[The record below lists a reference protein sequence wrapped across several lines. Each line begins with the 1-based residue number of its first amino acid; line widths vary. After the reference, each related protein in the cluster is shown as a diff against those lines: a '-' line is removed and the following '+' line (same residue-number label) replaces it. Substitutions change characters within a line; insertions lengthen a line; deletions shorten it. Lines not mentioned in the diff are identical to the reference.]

1 MTEPIYDRLKAIV
14 GADRVSTDHKTLEK
28 YRQDQSFVR
37 PCLPDYAVFAESVPE
52 IQGVIKAANE
62 SKTPVVPVSSG
73 MNLRGAA
80 IPKEGGIIL
89 DLSLMNK
96 IIQVTERERWA
107 VVEPGVTYGQ
117 LTEELRKRGL
127 RVMMPL
133 GTPQSR
139 SVISSIIERDPT
151 LAAASFEYGNSIH
164 MEIELV
170 LPTGVVWRMGKW
182 RRRLK
187 GQWSTPGGGGLHGD
201 TPYPWLWHKAQGTL
215 GVITGMVVK
224 AEHIPRASKVFVL
237 PFDNLAET
245 IEPVRKIQRKEL
257 GLECFLLNNL
267 NLAAVM
273 AQDWDIP
280 ESFPCQK
287 VPSNEFNSL
296 RERLPRWTLII
307 HLAGLL
313 YFPEEKVAYEE
324 EDLRGVCTEMGLS
337 PTQTLA
343 GEPGLERTLLD
354 LILHPWLALKKA
366 NFKGSFHPVTLHT
379 TLNRVPE
386 FEKAVF
392 DLAQKHGY
400 PLSEIGQYLLPIE
413 RGRNCHYEIDFH
425 CDLDDPEEL
434 QRVKK
439 LWLEANEVCVNM
451 GAVLDKPYG
460 PSADMIYRR
469 YDSSYVSLIKNLKKE
484 LDPNNIM
491 NPGQL
496 CF

>member
-1 MTEPIYDRLKAIV
+1 
-14 GADRVSTDHKTLEK
+14 
-28 YRQDQSFVR
+28 
-37 PCLPDYAVFAESVPE
+37 
-52 IQGVIKAANE
+52 
-62 SKTPVVPVSSG
+62 
-73 MNLRGAA
+73 
-80 IPKEGGIIL
+80 
-89 DLSLMNK
+89 MNK
-96 IIQVTERERWA
+96 IGQVTERERWV
-107 VVEPGVTYGQ
+107 VVEPGVTYEQ
-117 LTEELRKRGL
+117 LTKELQKHNL

-151 LAAASFEYGNSIH
+151 LAAASFEYGNSLH
-164 MEIELV
+164 MELELV
-170 LPTGVVWRMGKW
+170 LPTGILWRMGKW

-187 GQWSTPGGGGLHGD
+187 GQWSEPGGGGLHGD

-237 PFDNLAET
+237 PFDTLEEA
-245 IEPVRKIQRKEL
+245 IEPIRKIQKREL
-257 GLECFLLNNL
+257 GLECFLLNNFD
-267 NLAAVM
+267 LAAVM
-273 AQDWDIP
+273 AQDWNIP

-296 RERLPRWTLII
+296 RDRLPRWTLII

-313 YFPEEKVAYEE
+313 YFPEDKVAYEE
-324 EDLRGVCTEMGLS
+324 ADLRSVCTDMGLS

-343 GEPGLERTLLD
+343 GESGLERTLLD
-354 LILHPWLALKKA
+354 LIRHPWRALRKA

-392 DLAQKHGY
+392 AVAQKHGY
-400 PLSEIGQYLLPIE
+400 PLQDIGEYLLPIE
-413 RGRNCHYEIDFH
+413 RGRNCYLEFDFH
-425 CDLDDPEEL
+425 CDLADPNEAE
-434 QRVKK
+434 RVKK
-439 LWLEANEVCVNM
+439 LWLEANEVCIDM

-460 PSADMIYRR
+460 PYADMIYRR
-469 YDSSYVSLIKNLKKE
+469 YDSNYISLIKSLKKE

>member
-1 MTEPIYDRLKAIV
+1 MTETIFDRLKTVV
-14 GADRVSTDHKTLEK
+14 GADRVSTDHKTLDR
-28 YRQDQSFVR
+28 YRRDQSFVR
-37 PCLPDYAVFAESVPE
+37 PCLPDGVAFARSVGE
-52 IQGVIKAANE
+52 IQDVLKAANE
-62 SKTPVVPVSSG
+62 SRTPVIPVSSG

-89 DLSLMNK
+89 DLSRMNQ
-96 IIQVTERERWA
+96 IRQVTERERWV

-117 LTEELRKRGL
+117 LSEELQKHGL

-133 GTPQSR
+133 GIPQSR
-139 SVISSIIERDPT
+139 SVISSVIERDPT

-164 MEIELV
+164 MEIEVV

-215 GVITGMVVK
+215 GVISGMVVK

-237 PFDNLAET
+237 PFDSLEEAM
-245 IEPVRKIQRKEL
+245 EPVRRIQRKEL
-257 GLECFLLNNL
+257 GLECFLLNNV

-273 AQDWDIP
+273 AQDWKVP
-280 ESFPCQK
+280 ESFPTPK
-287 VPSNEFNSL
+287 VSSSEFSS
-296 RERLPRWTLII
+296 RRDRLPKWTLII

-324 EDLRGVCTEMGLS
+324 EDLRDVCTGMGLS
-337 PTQTLA
+337 PRQTLA
-343 GEPGLERTLLD
+343 GEAGLERTLLD
-354 LILHPWLALKKA
+354 LIRHPWLALKKA
-366 NFKGSFHPVTLHT
+366 NLKGSFHPVTLHT
-379 TLNRVPE
+379 TLNRAPE
-386 FEKAVF
+386 FAEAVYT
-392 DLAQKHGY
+392 LARKHGY
-400 PLSEIGQYLLPIE
+400 PLHEIGEYLLPIE
-413 RGRNCHYEIDFH
+413 RGRNCYYEIDFH
-425 CDLDDPEEL
+425 CDLTDPDEA
-434 QRVKK
+434 QRVNQ
-439 LWLEANEVCVNM
+439 LWLEANEACVNL
-451 GAVLDKPYG
+451 GAVPDKPYG
-460 PSADMIYRR
+460 PLADMIYRR
-469 YDSSYVSLIKNLKKE
+469 YDPNYVSLIKSLKKE

>member
-1 MTEPIYDRLKAIV
+1 VTEPIYDRLKAIV

-37 PCLPDYAVFAESVPE
+37 PCLPDYAVFAKSVPE
-52 IQGVIKAANE
+52 IQDVIKAANE

-96 IIQVTERERWA
+96 IIQITERERWV

-117 LTEELRKRGL
+117 LTEELRKYGL

-139 SVISSIIERDPT
+139 SAISSIIERDPT

-237 PFDNLAET
+237 PFDNLAEA

-257 GLECFLLNNL
+257 GLECFLLDNL

-313 YFPEEKVAYEE
+313 YFPEDKVAYEE
-324 EDLRGVCTEMGLS
+324 EDLRSVCTEMGLS
-337 PTQTLA
+337 LSQTLA
-343 GEPGLERTLLD
+343 GEAGLERTLLD

-379 TLNRVPE
+379 TLDRVPE
-386 FEKAVF
+386 FEKAVS
-392 DLAQKHGY
+392 DLAQRHGY
-400 PLSEIGQYLLPIE
+400 PLNEIGEYLLPIE
-413 RGRNCHYEIDFH
+413 RGRNCYYEIDFH
-425 CDLDDPEEL
+425 CDLDDPDEV

-460 PSADMIYRR
+460 PCADMIYRR
-469 YDSSYVSLIKNLKKE
+469 YDSSYVSLIKSLKKE
-484 LDPNNIM
+484 LDPNNVM
-491 NPGQL
+491 NPGHL